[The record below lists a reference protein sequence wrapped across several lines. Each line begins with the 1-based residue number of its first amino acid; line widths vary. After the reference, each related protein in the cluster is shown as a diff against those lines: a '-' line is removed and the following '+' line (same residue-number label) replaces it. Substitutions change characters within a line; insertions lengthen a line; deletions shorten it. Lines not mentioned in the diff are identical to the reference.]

1 MGRKADREEE
11 AKTHFDLP
19 CRKDAERELKAAER
33 RLHDDND
40 RLTSEVARLKKEIEE
55 KLAEK
60 YRAIE
65 EAKADG
71 DERVRPVHSLG
82 AITWTKSKCS
92 KLLLVLS
99 SDFLSKKAFKLRS
112 FLFLE
117 LVMKGSCPLQLLEDV
132 NLLFS
137 HHSVL
142 SLAYEPSLA

>member
-92 KLLLVLS
+92 KLFLVFS

-117 LVMKGSCPLQLLEDV
+117 LVMKVSCPLQLLEGA
-132 NLLFS
+132 NLLFFS
-137 HHSVL
+137 SFCSVPCVR
-142 SLAYEPSLA
+142 A

>member
-11 AKTHFDLP
+11 AKHLLICH
-19 CRKDAERELKAAER
+19 CRKEAERELKAAER

-60 YRAIE
+60 YRDIE

-71 DERVRPVHSLG
+71 DERVRPVHSL
-82 AITWTKSKCS
+82 AVITCTKSKCS
-92 KLLLVLS
+92 KLFLVFS
-99 SDFLSKKAFKLRS
+99 TDFLSKKAFKLRS

-117 LVMKGSCPLQLLEDV
+117 LVMKVSCPLQSLAGA
-132 NLLFS
+132 NLLFFS
-137 HHSVL
+137 SFCSVPCVR
-142 SLAYEPSLA
+142 A